1 MMVPS
6 RPAIFTI
13 ILAVSA
19 VWVSGWVASGVGLR
33 VWEEWVGFHYL
44 LHFCFMFLFFC
55 PAFCLAFF
63 WYEKCFINKVCLID
77 QSAKAIGIPSLPSA
91 ADGWLFSSPWSGFG
105 GSGGGVFCCLMS
117 DSSTA
122 PAEVS

>member
-6 RPAIFTI
+6 RPAIFII

-44 LHFCFMFLFFC
+44 LHFCFMFLFFLSSISSC
-55 PAFCLAFF
+55 IFL
-63 WYEKCFINKVCLID
+63 YEKCFINKVCLIA
-77 QSAKAIGIPSLPSA
+77 QKPLEFRQYRLRPTVGSSA
-91 ADGWLFSSPWSGFG
+91 ARGRVLAAAGAEFSA
-105 GSGGGVFCCLMS
+105 V
-117 DSSTA
+117 
-122 PAEVS
+122 